1 MEYGTI
7 KTRKEAGFGFITPDV
22 GNQDLFFHVKQRA
35 RGTDEA
41 LLVEGARV
49 CYDFQPG
56 DRGPMAVNVAV
67 TAASAEPVPEPEAPM
82 YTVDEALRGLKDSLL
97 ITLQWVDALDEARK
111 AEA

>member
-7 KTRKEAGFGFITPDV
+7 RARKEAGFGFITPDA
-22 GNQDLFFHVKQRA
+22 GGKDLFFHVKQRA

-56 DRGPMAVNVAV
+56 DRGPMAVNVDV
-67 TAASAEPVPEPEAPM
+67 TAAPAEPVAEVSMYSEA
-82 YTVDEALRGLKDSLL
+82 EAHKGLRDALL
-97 ITLQWVDALDEARK
+97 AAVEWVDVLETIRQSRRA
-111 AEA
+111 